1 MMKLFFTSLMM
12 LIVMTVL
19 AQDQFDIRAYT
30 GAAFGS
36 NLAVGDSDFAGGD
49 RGFKTGIGLNAGAEF
64 FVVDGISVNLGI
76 TKYFRSGGNQLLFG
90 VGNRNYFYE
99 STYINL
105 NGKYYLDNGLDWLQ
119 TYGLFGLARF
129 TSDYRVQGE
138 FARPVTN
145 KIGLNVGAGAV
156 LITGDWW
163 NLLVEYRYSTPKGA
177 QDTSSGGSSIFTV
190 GLLYMF
196 D

>member
-1 MMKLFFTSLMM
+1 MKSLLA
-12 LIVMTVL
+12 LIL
-19 AQDQFDIRAYT
+19 SFIGLSLAAQDQFNIRAYT
-30 GAAFGS
+30 GAALGS

-49 RGFKTGIGLNAGAEF
+49 RGFKTGIGLNAGLEF
-64 FVVDGISVNLGI
+64 FIVDGISVNLGV

-119 TYGLFGLARF
+119 TYGLLGVARF

-138 FARPVTN
+138 FAREVTN
-145 KIGLNVGAGAV
+145 KVGLNIGAGAV

-163 NLLVEYRYSTPKGA
+163 NLLVEYRYSTPEGA
-177 QDTSSGGSSIFTV
+177 QDTPSGGSSILTL

>member
-1 MMKLFFTSLMM
+1 MKPLFTLLLLITCLSL
-12 LIVMTVL
+12 V
-19 AQDQFDIRAYT
+19 AQDQYEIRAYT

-49 RGFKTGIGLNAGAEF
+49 RGFKTGIGLNAGLEF
-64 FVVDGISVNLGI
+64 FVVDGISVNLGM

-99 STYINL
+99 SLYINL
-105 NGKYYLDNGLDWLQ
+105 NGKYYLDSGLDWLQ
-119 TYGLFGLARF
+119 TYGLLGIVRF

-138 FARPVTN
+138 FSRPATN
-145 KIGLNVGAGAV
+145 KIGLNIGVGAI
-156 LITGDWW
+156 LITEDWW
-163 NLLVEYRYSTPKGA
+163 NLLVEYRYSTPHGA
-177 QDTSSGGSSIFTV
+177 QDTPSGGSSIFTL

>member
-1 MMKLFFTSLMM
+1 MKYLISSLFIVISLS
-12 LIVMTVL
+12 LA

-36 NLAVGDSDFAGGD
+36 QLAVGDSDFAGGD
-49 RGFKTGIGLNAGAEF
+49 RGFKTGIGLNAGVEF
-64 FVVDGISVNLGI
+64 FVVDRISANLGI

-99 STYINL
+99 SNYINL
-105 NGKYYLDNGLDWLQ
+105 NGKYYLDSGLDWLQ
-119 TYGLFGLARF
+119 TYGLLGIARF

-138 FARPVTN
+138 FARPITN
-145 KIGLNVGAGAV
+145 KIGLNIGAGAV

-163 NLLVEYRYSTPKGA
+163 NLLAEYRYSTPEGA
-177 QDTSSGGSSIFTV
+177 QDTPNGGSSMLTL
-190 GLLYMF
+190 GLLYLF